1 MVRGQEVPIRTL
13 VLGQQQDKI
22 NVSLWRKDAN
32 APVQSGDCVAV
43 TNFVVKKYQ
52 GETQLSSTRTKVQK
66 TEMPS
71 EETLQ
76 EVIAYNDEENFIQ
89 LLMANDMTIKVQEGL
104 LRQVLQVETPND
116 WQEVLDALLPIRAAI
131 TT

>member
-1 MVRGQEVPIRTL
+1 
-13 VLGQQQDKI
+13 
-22 NVSLWRKDAN
+22 
-32 APVQSGDCVAV
+32 
-43 TNFVVKKYQ
+43 
-52 GETQLSSTRTKVQK
+52 
-66 TEMPS
+66 MPP

-76 EVIAYNDEENFIQ
+76 EINAYNDEENFIH

-131 TT
+131 TTYHGEAKKIALEGHPWFCNIYCSLYH